1 MTNLK
6 NDLDE
11 YLLLQSDQK
20 KSFKIDMK
28 MPTIKVPEIKSFFGR
43 NEPQETNSW
52 LQETQESCF
61 PKLSRVQRIIGFITC
76 IGLGIFCMTVSTF
89 YIPVLILKAR
99 KFSLL
104 FSLGSL
110 FFILSFCFL
119 SGFMAFFKQ
128 AFSRSRLTVSL
139 CYASS
144 LLATM
149 YFAMF
154 AQSTAFT
161 VLFAV
166 AQIIT
171 LLLMIMAEIPGGTS
185 GLKFFGSMFKS
196 KVSST
201 LPI

>member
-1 MTNLK
+1 
-6 NDLDE
+6 
-11 YLLLQSDQK
+11 
-20 KSFKIDMK
+20 
-28 MPTIKVPEIKSFFGR
+28 
-43 NEPQETNSW
+43 
-52 LQETQESCF
+52 
-61 PKLSRVQRIIGFITC
+61 
-76 IGLGIFCMTVSTF
+76 
-89 YIPVLILKAR
+89 
-99 KFSLL
+99 
-104 FSLGSL
+104 
-110 FFILSFCFL
+110 
-119 SGFMAFFKQ
+119 MAFFKQ
-128 AFSRSRLTVSL
+128 AFSKSRLTVSL

-171 LLLMIMAEIPGGTS
+171 LLLMIMAELPGGTS

-196 KVSST
+196 RISST